1 MIVWMH
7 KCEIARGQNMSYLN
21 FSFVYRKALLY
32 KEWRSSRRQIID
44 ARNENKIRNLK
55 QFNHEKFLKI
65 SCLAVFISRG
75 SNYFISLSSSGMYGI
90 GSSFE
95 SIILISYN
103 FASFSWSSTNSSL
116 SASNLLIMS
125 LSSSIVWSFFIFT
138 IFNESR
144 SSGILS
150 SSISS
155 CFLLRG
161 FFNSL
166 LNLPFS
172 SKSLKQQENLLEIV
186 SDFTNNS
193 RNSGAIS
200 ISIFFLVTN
209 ILSCSLTI
217 FITYDLNSSGKRV
230 FINDNQMTKLTKIA
244 NPGSFR

>member
-1 MIVWMH
+1 MH
-7 KCEIARGQNMSYLN
+7 KCEIVRRQNMSYLN

-32 KEWRSSRRQIID
+32 KEWRSSQRQIID
-44 ARNENKIRNLK
+44 ARNENRIRNLK

-75 SNYFISLSSSGMYGI
+75 SNYFISLSSSEMYGI
-90 GSSFE
+90 GSPFE

-116 SASNLLIMS
+116 SALSLLIMS
-125 LSSSIVWSFFIFT
+125 LSSCIIWSFFIFT

-186 SDFTNNS
+186 SDFPNNS
-193 RNSGAIS
+193 RNSGATS

-209 ILSCSLTI
+209 ILSILW
-217 FITYDLNSSGKRV
+217 LSS
-230 FINDNQMTKLTKIA
+230 
-244 NPGSFR
+244 